1 MFLSF
6 CVFQDNGK
14 EQEKRKNLLK
24 TSWSSI
30 PYKTW
35 NSLHLFWCCNVLWPH
50 KKHTQECYDTVYC
63 TWMKAMK
70 IQGIFIVTST
80 HNFISLFWLTTVLH
94 HVPSMFSTFRLEWEY
109 RPTFLWN
116 FKFWLLQTIHHV
128 CNNFWQNRQTLSTHT
143 FAHLSD
149 KKVSW

>member
-6 CVFQDNGK
+6 CVFQDHGK

-24 TSWSSI
+24 SSWSSI
-30 PYKTW
+30 PYETR

-50 KKHTQECYDTVYC
+50 KKPTRECYGTAYC
-63 TWMKAMK
+63 TFIAWMKAMK

-80 HNFISLFWLTTVLH
+80 YNLISLFWLTTILH
-94 HVPSMFSTFRLEWEY
+94 HMPRMFSTFRLEWEY

-116 FKFWLLQTIHHV
+116 FKSWLLILHV
-128 CNNFWQNRQTLSTHT
+128 CDHFWQYKQTFSIRT
-143 FAHLSD
+143 SP
-149 KKVSW
+149 W